1 MNTAARTALSALA
14 TAAMLSFGATDAQ
27 AAPDL
32 ARQVRTT
39 TAERGAITTSRT
51 ASVTIE
57 PARDAQVAAGVS
69 GQVRQVLVREGGSVE
84 QGDAVILIDDTN
96 LRLQV
101 DNAAIALSSARIN
114 LAAAERAGGEGVGQA
129 QAALRAAEANLQLVE
144 RQYAEAQQLYELGA
158 LAATELAGLEAQ
170 LAQARSAAQ
179 QARDAVSRSQ
189 RADTEDL
196 ELMRLQVRQAE
207 NQLAQAQKAL
217 ADASVR
223 APFDGVVAQLFSE
236 VGEFVGAGS
245 PVFRLVATEQQL
257 ARFSV
262 PPQDAQALLA
272 QGLIH
277 IPFGGLHYAAQV
289 SNSSDVPSQA
299 RLVELTADIYPS
311 QTRIP
316 NGTVTSLPYEVP
328 LAEGLVVP
336 LSAVRYAAGEPRVMV
351 VEDGVASERRVAVLA
366 EGGGNAVV
374 EGIEAGAQVIDPL
387 PADLIAGSAVSVI
400 GEAPGQ

>member
-1 MNTAARTALSALA
+1 PVAPPDSDDVRPRPLAAHFPRRRCPGDPVSTAARTALTALA
-14 TAAMLSFGATDAQ
+14 TAAMLSFGAGDAQ

-69 GQVRQVLVREGGSVE
+69 GQVRQVLVREGGAVE

-129 QAALRAAEANLQLVE
+129 QAALRAAEANLQLIE

-158 LAATELAGLEAQ
+158 VAANELSGLEAQ

-179 QARDAVSRSQ
+179 QARDAVARSQ
-189 RADTEDL
+189 RLDGEDL

-207 NQLAQAQKAL
+207 NQLAQAEKAL

-223 APFDGVVAQLFSE
+223 
-236 VGEFVGAGS
+236 
-245 PVFRLVATEQQL
+245 
-257 ARFSV
+257 
-262 PPQDAQALLA
+262 
-272 QGLIH
+272 
-277 IPFGGLHYAAQV
+277 
-289 SNSSDVPSQA
+289 
-299 RLVELTADIYPS
+299 
-311 QTRIP
+311 
-316 NGTVTSLPYEVP
+316 
-328 LAEGLVVP
+328 
-336 LSAVRYAAGEPRVMV
+336 
-351 VEDGVASERRVAVLA
+351 
-366 EGGGNAVV
+366 
-374 EGIEAGAQVIDPL
+374 
-387 PADLIAGSAVSVI
+387 
-400 GEAPGQ
+400 

>member
-1 MNTAARTALSALA
+1 MSTAARTALTALA
-14 TAAMLSFGATDAQ
+14 TVAMLSFGAGDAQ

-69 GQVRQVLVREGGSVE
+69 GQVRQVLVREGGAVE

-101 DNAAIALSSARIN
+101 DNASIALSSARIN

-387 PADLIAGSAVSVI
+387 PADLIAGSAVNVI